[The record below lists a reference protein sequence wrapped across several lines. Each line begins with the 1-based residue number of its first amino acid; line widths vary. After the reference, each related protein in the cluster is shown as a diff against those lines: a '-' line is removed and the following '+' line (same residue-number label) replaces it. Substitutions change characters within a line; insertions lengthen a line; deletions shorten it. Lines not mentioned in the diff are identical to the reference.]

1 MADVGQ
7 FTDFITSAVRMAIP
21 LHIAAMG
28 LVVSERAGMMNIG
41 VEGVMLMGAFAGYT
55 GAKLTGS
62 YWFGILLAILVS
74 ILIVSIF
81 AITTITFKAKQVIVG
96 AAINLLSAGLSSFLY
111 RLFFYNTGRLN
122 DGVGAPSFSN
132 LHIPVL
138 SDIPVIGPLLFS
150 YNIIVYFAL
159 AMTVILWIIMNKTSW
174 GMMITAVGEHPKAAD
189 SLGINVV
196 MVRYIATAFSG
207 AMFGIAGA
215 YLSIAQAAAFG
226 ENMTTGRGFIAMA
239 VVILGKWNPMGV
251 LAGAFLFGGA
261 NALQLLFQI
270 SGVAVPKNIIMM
282 VPYIATIIAV
292 LLVSKKKV
300 TAPAALGTPYE
311 KT

>member
-1 MADVGQ
+1 MADLGQ
-7 FTDFITSAVRMAIP
+7 VTDFITSAVRMAIP

-55 GAKLTGS
+55 GAKLTGN
-62 YWFGILLAILVS
+62 YWFGIMLAILVS
-74 ILIVSIF
+74 VLIVSIF
-81 AITTITFKAKQVIVG
+81 AITTITYKAKQVIVG

-132 LHIPVL
+132 LRIPVL
-138 SDIPVIGPLLFS
+138 SDIPVLGPLFFN

-159 AMTVILWIIMNKTSW
+159 AMTVILWLIMNKTSW

-239 VVILGKWNPMGV
+239 VVILGKWNPTGV
-251 LAGAFLFGGA
+251 LAGALLFGGA

-292 LLVSKKKV
+292 MLVSKKKV
-300 TAPAALGTPYE
+300 TAPAALGVPYE
-311 KT
+311 KN